1 MAPWPPNINNMRNLS
16 IQDWVKLILNPKD
29 SLGIVDE
36 DVGNFQLY
44 VAILC
49 DMMWMT
55 RNKKRLEAYYFL
67 VLSIEAGVLNL
78 YGS

>member
-1 MAPWPPNINNMRNLS
+1 MRNLS

-44 VAILC
+44 VAIFC
-49 DMMWMT
+49 DMLWMT
-55 RNKKRLEAYYFL
+55 RNKKRLEEYYFP
-67 VLSIEAGVLNL
+67 I
-78 YGS
+78 